1 MVARSFL
8 SSCGEDSDSS
18 TFGEVDMT
26 RDVLM
31 PTPVFDI
38 WVVCW
43 APVSDF
49 RVGTLRDEQHDTK
62 ALLLDD

>member
-1 MVARSFL
+1 
-8 SSCGEDSDSS
+8 
-18 TFGEVDMT
+18 MT